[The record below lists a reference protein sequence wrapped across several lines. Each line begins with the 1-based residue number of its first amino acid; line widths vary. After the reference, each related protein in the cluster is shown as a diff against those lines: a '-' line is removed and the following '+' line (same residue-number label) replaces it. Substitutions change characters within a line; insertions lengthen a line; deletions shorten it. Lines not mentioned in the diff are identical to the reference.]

1 MKFLFKKEYR
11 LALLLIAVFGLFL
24 VFADQTSEQLVT
36 YFTNTVFR
44 YEEPAF
50 LKLVYLLLLVVTIS
64 ILATLDKSENATPQ
78 EKQNVFNSF
87 VFSSVTGF
95 FSGWVVHLYFV
106 IQTVENKTSFM
117 QLESEFWIYHC
128 ADLTLVISFAFAA
141 LMKVRP
147 AIHK

>member
-1 MKFLFKKEYR
+1 M
-11 LALLLIAVFGLFL
+11 
-24 VFADQTSEQLVT
+24 T